1 MSTGN
6 GHCSAL
12 QGSTSSPDEQ
22 QHTPVTFSSQS
33 IAAAHK
39 TGRDNTQVLTY
50 CCQGVVVTENLQR
63 EGIQYESS
71 DSHKENSELQNGFH
85 KVHRTSEGFA
95 MRSVWQPF
103 VNQVS
108 GSDVCLE
115 GSEEETRLN
124 SLLF

>member
-50 CCQGVVVTENLQR
+50 YCQGVVVTENLQR
-63 EGIQYESS
+63 EGIRYEIS
-71 DSHKENSELQNGFH
+71 DSHKENSDLQNGFH

-95 MRSVWQPF
+95 LRSVWQPF

-115 GSEEETRLN
+115 GSEEETRLIL
-124 SLLF
+124 LLF